1 MCVCVYPSLQ
11 HPDSSLSSEHVPLRA
26 AVVSSLSEASP
37 EALDHHSGSIL
48 ALLQVWLHLVW
59 TNKHRVRCLKPT
71 TIPPVKSRTLNQTS
85 VQPSLNKIRKKKFH
99 YFETNLPHENTKMS
113 PDSLSLWFPS
123 IHPLIFFRFA
133 LGGGAEA
140 YPSCLNAKGRVHPG
154 LVPSLSQGIDDS
166 FHLDE
171 SS

>member
-85 VQPSLNKIRKKKFH
+85 VQPSLNKIFFSLFWNKSS
-99 YFETNLPHENTKMS
+99 HENTRMS

-123 IHPLIFFRFA
+123 ISIHPLIFFRVA
-133 LGGGAEA
+133 LGGGGA
-140 YPSCLNAKGRVHPG
+140 GW
-154 LVPSLSQGIDDS
+154 SLSQ
-166 FHLDE
+166 LP
-171 SS
+171 

>member
-85 VQPSLNKIRKKKFH
+85 VQPSLNNFFFIILKQIFTWEHKNVPR
-99 YFETNLPHENTKMS
+99 
-113 PDSLSLWFPS
+113 LSFIMIS
-123 IHPLIFFRFA
+123 IHIHPSAYLFQGCA
-133 LGGGAEA
+133 GGGGWLEPIPAALMQEA
-140 YPSCLNAKGRVHPG
+140 GY
-154 LVPSLSQGIDDS
+154 I
-166 FHLDE
+166 LDW
-171 SS
+171 SPVCRRALMIHFI